1 MHLGAYEKAIP
12 ILSPKAGVLNV
23 LFARTRVYCEYR
35 RDDIGFDHDNNID
48 IVHTMNVSIL
58 HCKANM
64 MLEATAVSLFPLL
77 SHDRS
82 SLAETMP
89 MIGMEG
95 AVTYTRLF
103 LCTTLLDTWH
113 WLYNFSPVME
123 ETDVISRHNHAVTFK

>member
-1 MHLGAYEKAIP
+1 
-12 ILSPKAGVLNV
+12 
-23 LFARTRVYCEYR
+23 
-35 RDDIGFDHDNNID
+35 
-48 IVHTMNVSIL
+48 MNVSIL

-103 LCTTLLDTWH
+103 YARDYLTSGIDCIIFPLLWNKRMSFPATT
-113 WLYNFSPVME
+113 
-123 ETDVISRHNHAVTFK
+123 VTFK